1 MTQSHWLGLAD
12 TFQKNKSCLVANSR
26 MPGSGSFLRSLK
38 ASGEKGQVRGDPGL
52 RVTLHCQLQFHLG
65 RRLRGLFP
73 SAWSALVGWE
83 VQEAPVPFCATHHL
97 RQECCRKLGG
107 METGLRCGPLTGG
120 QQLDVLVT

>member
-65 RRLRGLFP
+65 GAKRPLSISMECFGGMGGSGGPGPFLCHPP
-73 SAWSALVGWE
+73 SATGML
-83 VQEAPVPFCATHHL
+83 QEAGRYGDRPKVWATYW
-97 RQECCRKLGG
+97 R
-107 METGLRCGPLTGG
+107 TTA
-120 QQLDVLVT
+120 

>member
-73 SAWSALVGWE
+73 SAWSALVGWAPFRRPRSLSVPPTICDRNAAGSWE
-83 VQEAPVPFCATHHL
+83 VW
-97 RQECCRKLGG
+97 RQA
-107 METGLRCGPLTGG
+107 
-120 QQLDVLVT
+120 